1 MPIIYVYYY
10 RSAVMLVVFSHA
22 AFCIPI
28 YIPIRCSHARSS
40 HAAFCTLQCVNY
52 YTHYSI
58 ILSAVML
65 VRFFLM
71 LRGARGAEPPGKFYT
86 FSYL

>member
-22 AFCIPI
+22 AFGIPI

-40 HAAFCTLQCVNY
+40 HAAFCTLQCVKY
-52 YTHYSI
+52 YNI
-58 ILSAVML
+58 ILSAAML
-65 VRFFLM
+65 VRFFRM
-71 LRGARGAEPPGKFYT
+71 LHFTCNPFYDCT
-86 FSYL
+86 FTVCLIIMIF